1 MLDLNRPVKIRLH
14 PTVVWIVC
22 YITLYH
28 SVSYDNV
35 FQYIAIYYIV
45 LYYLILYYIILCYI
59 VLYDTA
65 KYWIVHTRQS
75 VVHDVFSIIYIQY
88 KEIEECQNLPHE
100 QKLKPQPPKGTAAT
114 ATATGTRTTVAA
126 PPKNLQWRVATS
138 LHKKSIIQYSKCHF
152 LVNRVRDPFG
162 KGSGHSH
169 SRKQSH
175 NHSHSSGHRRS
186 HSHSQSRSHSNSY
199 EKLGFPKE
207 NLCFQSKS

>member
-1 MLDLNRPVKIRLH
+1 MVTKLWNPYASEPLIVNIRINILKYERDRVSSFTENQKIRRLSQS
-14 PTVVWIVC
+14 IEVC
-22 YITLYH
+22 
-28 SVSYDNV
+28 
-35 FQYIAIYYIV
+35 
-45 LYYLILYYIILCYI
+45 
-59 VLYDTA
+59 
-65 KYWIVHTRQS
+65 
-75 VVHDVFSIIYIQY
+75 SI
-88 KEIEECQNLPHE
+88 E
-100 QKLKPQPPKGTAAT
+100 KLKNARIYHMNKKAT
-114 ATATGTRTTVAA
+114 ATATQGHSRDGRKTTVAA
-126 PPKNLQWRVATS
+126 LPRNLKWRVATS

-207 NLCFQSKS
+207 NLCF